1 VPWFYYVSRLIVRI
15 LLLLLT
21 RRQVRGKENI
31 PSQGPL
37 LVVANHLSLA
47 DPPLLNISLEREVIF
62 MAKAKLF
69 RFRVLGYFMRG
80 LGAFPVHRGRP
91 DRKALRQ
98 AEQVLAQ
105 GLTLVVFPEG
115 MRSRSAKLQHSFS
128 GPALVA
134 LHSGAPVLPVGITGT
149 EKLERAPWLLR
160 RPQIMVNIGHPFHLP
175 PVDGKLTKIKLD
187 ELTKYIMEH
196 VAELLPV
203 EYRGTYARKIR
214 WH

>member
-1 VPWFYYVSRLIVRI
+1 MPWFYYVSRLIARI

>member
-134 LHSGAPVLPVGITGT
+134 LHSGAPILPVGITGT

>member
-1 VPWFYYVSRLIVRI
+1 MPWFYYVSRLIARI

-134 LHSGAPVLPVGITGT
+134 LHSGAPILPVGITGT